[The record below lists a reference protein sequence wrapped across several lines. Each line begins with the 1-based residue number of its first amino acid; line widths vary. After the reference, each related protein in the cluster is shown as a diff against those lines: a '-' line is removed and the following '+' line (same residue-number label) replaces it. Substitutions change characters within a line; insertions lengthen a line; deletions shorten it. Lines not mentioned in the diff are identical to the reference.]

1 MQRVCR
7 VPPPPGVWTSFPTQP
22 IDVAELRPGVAESI
36 ARHGEHSQLLVR
48 LGDGPP
54 VPSEPRRAVEHV
66 LST

>member
-1 MQRVCR
+1 
-7 VPPPPGVWTSFPTQP
+7 VWTSFPTQP
-22 IDVAELRPGVAESI
+22 IEVAELRPGVAESI

-54 VPSEPRRAVEHV
+54 VQSEPRRAVEHV

>member
-1 MQRVCR
+1 

-22 IDVAELRPGVAESI
+22 IEVAELRPGVAESI

-54 VPSEPRRAVEHV
+54 VQSEPRQAVEHV